1 MYRFVDV
8 DGGLRRRSSQ
18 DLGDS
23 GPHRPVPPVA
33 VAAFRE
39 RTVKAREAEARG
51 PVLRFKHAVQGVLRR
66 IGYQLVRM
74 PPPDSRYQRASFDA
88 SRDLPAGAEA
98 ELRADHPRLLELRE
112 RYARADV
119 PMAVRTFWEPGYLER
134 ELNLRAFRGD
144 NPYVWQFRKVGA
156 EAYRKYYLYLRDVAA
171 RDTQGLL
178 GKLSEDGLF
187 GCWTFEY
194 PGWPPVSRDLLDSIN
209 ELYFLDRQLGL
220 LQRADGPSTVLD
232 IGAGYGRL
240 AYRALAAVP
249 ALHYLCTDAVPEST
263 FLCEYYLRF
272 RGCLDRA
279 EVIPL
284 DEIGVRLP
292 SRRIDLAVNV
302 HSFSEMSQRTI
313 AGWLALLERLQV
325 PWLFIVPNDAGR
337 LLSMEEDGERQPFDA
352 LLAAHGYELA
362 VREPVFADPTLREF
376 MNVNDRFFLFR
387 RRGAAG

>member
-1 MYRFVDV
+1 M
-8 DGGLRRRSSQ
+8 
-18 DLGDS
+18 
-23 GPHRPVPPVA
+23 
-33 VAAFRE
+33 
-39 RTVKAREAEARG
+39 
-51 PVLRFKHAVQGVLRR
+51 
-66 IGYQLVRM
+66 
-74 PPPDSRYQRASFDA
+74 
-88 SRDLPAGAEA
+88 
-98 ELRADHPRLLELRE
+98 
-112 RYARADV
+112 
-119 PMAVRTFWEPGYLER
+119 
-134 ELNLRAFRGD
+134 
-144 NPYVWQFRKVGA
+144 
-156 EAYRKYYLYLRDVAA
+156 
-171 RDTQGLL
+171 
-178 GKLSEDGLF
+178 F

-240 AYRALAAVP
+240 AHRAVEAVP

-284 DEIGVRLP
+284 DEIDARLP
-292 SRRIDLAVNV
+292 GRRIDLAVNV

-337 LLSMEEDGERQPFDA
+337 LLSTEEDGERQPFDA
-352 LLAAHGYELA
+352 LLAAGGYELA
-362 VREPVFADPTLREF
+362 VREPVFADPTLRELID
-376 MNVNDRFFLFR
+376 VNDHFLLFR